1 MAGKGGADKGLS
13 YMMAWRADWNMFVRD
28 VLGARL
34 DPQQQAIISAVQA
47 HPRVAVASGTARG
60 KDYVAACACL
70 CFLYLTPRFDGSGRL
85 AANTKVA
92 MTAPTGR
99 QVSSIMMPEIARL
112 FGARGVL
119 PGRLVAEGVRTGH
132 AEWFLSGF
140 KADDRNTEA
149 WSGFHAVNTMFAV
162 TEASGISDEV
172 FHAIEGNLQ
181 GNSRLLLV
189 FNPNRTTGYAAEAM
203 KGGRFKTFRLSS
215 LDAPNVLEGRQVFPG
230 QVNRE
235 WVADKVRAWCSP
247 LGPGEAANA
256 VEGDF
261 EWEGS
266 LWRPNDLFRVK
277 VLGMFPRVPA
287 DALIPYEWV
296 EAANRRWE
304 ARAEAGRAP
313 RGRRRLGV
321 DVAGMG
327 RDCTVV
333 CERVG
338 DTVLG
343 FTVHQSGGRADH
355 MHVAGMVASMARGGA
370 DACVDTIG
378 EGAGVFSRL
387 AETGVAGARSC
398 KFSQSAAGLSD
409 ETGQFR
415 FANMRAWCYWAV
427 RDWLDPRNGYAA
439 ELPPDAM
446 LAEEAVGVRWRFH
459 SNGSIIIEP
468 KDGLSRRL
476 RRSPD
481 RLDALALTFFPAAP
495 EGALTDGEI
504 EELFL

>member
-1 MAGKGGADKGLS
+1 MARRPSGADKGLG

-34 DPQQQAIISAVQA
+34 DPQQREIIAAVQEC
-47 HPRVAVASGTARG
+47 PRVAVASGTARG

-70 CFLYLTPRFDGSGRL
+70 CFLYLTPRFDASGRL

-112 FGARGVL
+112 FSASGVL
-119 PGRLVAEGVRTGH
+119 PGRLTSEGVRTGH

-162 TEASGISDEV
+162 TEASGIGDEV

-203 KGGRFKTFRLSS
+203 KGGRFRTFRLSS
-215 LDAPNVLEGRQVFPG
+215 LDAPNVVEGRQVFPG
-230 QVNRE
+230 QVNRG
-235 WVADKVRAWCSP
+235 WVEDKVRAWCSP
-247 LGPGEAANA
+247 LGCGEARE
-256 VEGDF
+256 EGDF
-261 EWEGS
+261 EWEGG
-266 LWRPNDLFRVK
+266 LYRPNDLFRVK

-296 EAANRRWE
+296 EAANRRWQE
-304 ARAEAGRAP
+304 GGGGGPP

-338 DTVLG
+338 DRVLG

-355 MHVAGMVASMARGGA
+355 MHVAGMVSNMARGAA
-370 DACVDTIG
+370 DVCVDTIG
-378 EGAGVFSRL
+378 EGAGVYSRL
-387 AETGVAGARSC
+387 AEMGVGGARSC
-398 KFSQSAAGLSD
+398 KFSRSAGGLSD

-427 RDWLDPRNGYAA
+427 RDWLDPRNGYGAA
-439 ELPPDAM
+439 LPPDAQ
-446 LAEEAVGVRWRFH
+446 LLEEAVAVRWQFH

-468 KDGLSRRL
+468 KEGLSRRL

-481 RLDALALTFFPAAP
+481 RLDALALTFFPSPA
-495 EGALTDGEI
+495 EGALSDGEI